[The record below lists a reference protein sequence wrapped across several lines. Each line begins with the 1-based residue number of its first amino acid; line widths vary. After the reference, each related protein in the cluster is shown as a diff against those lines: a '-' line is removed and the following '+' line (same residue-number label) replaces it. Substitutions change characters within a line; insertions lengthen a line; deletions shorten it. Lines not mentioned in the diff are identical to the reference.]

1 MNIRKIQAILL
12 LSFLLILPA
21 TSAVLQAQ
29 TDGGVQDQ
37 FNQANEALEQGNLQ
51 QAHTIYRSLEQESQ
65 ISGALFLNM
74 GITYARF
81 DSLGKAKYYLL
92 KASRFD
98 ETEEQAVRNL
108 DFIEDQFSRTPAT
121 LPQLPWEKAVDW
133 LRINIGALNLLLWGI
148 LFINGG
154 AFLIVSSWFI
164 LTRFNRWINISGRSL
179 AAAGFLVVLL
189 SFYVDYVDDRYSE
202 AVMINNQTSVMEQA
216 SSDASVVSQA
226 YEGYSFVVDHH
237 KSDGRPGWSYVR
249 MGNGQYGWI
258 PNKDILIL

>member
-12 LSFLLILPA
+12 SFLLILLA
-21 TSAVLQAQ
+21 TSADLLAQ
-29 TDGGVQDQ
+29 TDEGVQVQ
-37 FNQANEALEQGNLQ
+37 FDRANEALEQGDLQ
-51 QAHTIYRSLEQESQ
+51 QALTIYHFLEQESR

-98 ETEEQAVRNL
+98 EIEQQAVRNL

-133 LRINIGALNLLLWGI
+133 LRLNIGALNLLLWGI
-148 LFINGG
+148 LFLNAG
-154 AFLIVSSWFI
+154 AFLFVSSWFI

-179 AAAGFLVVLL
+179 ATAGVLVILL
-189 SFYVDYVDDRYSE
+189 SFYVDYVDNRYSE
-202 AVMINNQTSVMEQA
+202 AVMVNSQTSVMEQA
-216 SSDASVVSQA
+216 SADAPVVSQA
-226 YEGYSFVVDHH
+226 YEGYSFVIDHY
-237 KSDGRPGWSYVR
+237 KSNGRLGWSYVR

-258 PNKDILIL
+258 PNEDILIL